1 MNEEIPEYLD
11 LVLRALGVLPPNNPP
26 TTVEHRTSPA
36 STPPDRWWERGEEPP
51 F

>member
-1 MNEEIPEYLD
+1 MNEELPEYLD
-11 LVLRALGVLPPNNPP
+11 LVLRALGVLPPPNSSP
-26 TTVEHRTSPA
+26 TTAAECSA